1 VIELW
6 SWPAPSARPVH
17 ILLEETGLPYRITP
31 VNTGSEGQIDR
42 EFLSIAPNYRVPAIV
57 DPQNGHAPLLLFEA
71 GAILIYLAEKAG
83 NFIPLDPASRYLCLQ
98 WLMFQTSCLGP
109 AVEHYHRRM
118 AADDGIS
125 AGLAPVAQEVQ
136 RLAQVLEQQL
146 AREDYLAGTFS
157 IADMAAYPWIAAAA
171 AQAISLEAY
180 PAISRWADRL
190 ASRPAVG
197 RGMAL
202 MQELQ

>member
-6 SWPAPSARPVH
+6 SWPAPAARPVH
-17 ILLEETGLPYRITP
+17 ILLEETGLPYSITP

-57 DPQNGHAPLLLFEA
+57 DLQNRHAPVKLFEA

-83 NFIPLDPASRYLCLQ
+83 NFIPLDPAARYICLQ

-109 AVEHYHRRM
+109 AVDQYHRLM
-118 AADDGIS
+118 ATHDGFF
-125 AGLAPVAQEVQ
+125 AGVKPAAQEIQ
-136 RLAQVLEQQL
+136 RLADVLEQRL
-146 AREDYLAGTFS
+146 ALEDYLAGSFS
-157 IADMAAYPWIAAAA
+157 IADMAAYTWIAAAA
-171 AQAISLEAY
+171 TQAISLETF

-190 ASRPAVG
+190 AGRRAVG
-197 RGMAL
+197 RGMEL
-202 MQELQ
+202 MRELQ